1 MRISGAC
8 WPAPRAGSPSGKAE
22 RALAARDLEQQERL
36 DWLRLS
42 RSESVGP
49 VTFYALLRRFG
60 SAAAALDALPRLSSR
75 QGARPA
81 VAMSRRD
88 AESELAAIDRL
99 GGRLVCWGEPLYP
112 SALAAVDDAPPVLTV
127 LGLAGLIL
135 APMVAVVGARNAS
148 ANGRRLARE
157 LAAGLGEAGIV
168 VVSGLARGIDAA
180 AHIGALETGS
190 VAVVAGGVDIV
201 YPEENRGLHEALAR
215 DGAIL
220 AEMPLGTE
228 PQARHFPRRNR
239 IISGLALGIVVVEA
253 AAKSGSL
260 ITARYAL
267 EQGREVFAVPGSPL
281 DPRSRGAND
290 LLRNGAT
297 LTETAADILAQL
309 GPLLQG
315 RPPIREIT
323 PVQPRPP
330 LVLAAP
336 ARAAMPAMPA
346 ASAPVSEDAALDLII
361 EKLSPTPVAVD
372 ELVRQC
378 QLSAAAVA
386 TLLLEL
392 ELAGRVE
399 RHPGNLVSLR

>member
-1 MRISGAC
+1 
-8 WPAPRAGSPSGKAE
+8 
-22 RALAARDLEQQERL
+22 
-36 DWLRLS
+36 
-42 RSESVGP
+42 
-49 VTFYALLRRFG
+49 LLRRFG
-60 SAAAALDALPRLSSR
+60 SAEAALDALPRLS
-75 QGARPA
+75 RPA

-88 AESELAAIDRL
+88 AAAELGAIERL
-99 GGRLVCWGEPLYP
+99 GGRIVCWGEPLYP
-112 SALAAVDDAPPVLTV
+112 NALAAVEDAPPVLTV
-127 LGLAGLIL
+127 LGRPEKLPGLIL

-157 LAAGLGEAGIV
+157 IAAGLGESGIV

-180 AHIGALETGS
+180 AHLGALETGS
-190 VAVVAGGVDIV
+190 IAVVAGGVDIV

-220 AEMPLGTE
+220 AELPLGTE

-239 IISGLALGIVVVEA
+239 IISGIALGVVVVEA

-260 ITARYAL
+260 ITARFAL

-290 LLRNGAT
+290 LLRNGAA

-315 RPPIREIT
+315 RPAAWE
-323 PVQPRPP
+323 
-330 LVLAAP
+330 AAP
-336 ARAAMPAMPA
+336 AQPRLPLMPAAPSRAVMPAMP
-346 ASAPVSEDAALDLII
+346 APVSEDAALDLII

>member
-1 MRISGAC
+1 VVA
-8 WPAPRAGSPSGKAE
+8 RAASPSEKAE
-22 RALAARDLEQQERL
+22 RTLAARDLEPQERL
-36 DWLRLS
+36 DWLRLC
-42 RSESVGP
+42 RSESIGP

-60 SAAAALDALPRLSSR
+60 SAAAALEALPRLSRAIVAVSR
-75 QGARPA
+75 G
-81 VAMSRRD
+81 D
-88 AESELAAIDRL
+88 AEAELAEIEHL
-99 GGRLVCWGEPLYP
+99 GGRVVCWGEPLYP
-112 SALAAVDDAPPVLTV
+112 AALAAVEDAPPVLTV
-127 LGLAGLIL
+127 LGRPEMLPRLL
-135 APMVAVVGARNAS
+135 SAPMVAVVGARNAS

-157 LAAGLGEAGIV
+157 LAAELGDNGIV

-180 AHIGALETGS
+180 AHLGALDKGS
-190 VAVVAGGVDIV
+190 VAVVAGGIDIV
-201 YPEENRGLHEALAR
+201 YPEENRALHEALAH

-220 AEMPLGTE
+220 AELPLGTE

-239 IISGLALGIVVVEA
+239 IISGIALGVVVVEA

-260 ITARYAL
+260 ITARFAL

-290 LLRNGAT
+290 LIRNGAT
-297 LTETAADILAQL
+297 LTENAADILAQL

-315 RPPIREIT
+315 RPPAPEVAS
-323 PVQPRPP
+323 VQPRLP
-330 LVLAAP
+330 LSPTAP
-336 ARAAMPAMPA
+336 REIPA
-346 ASAPVSEDAALDLII
+346 ASAPVGEDAALDLII

>member
-1 MRISGAC
+1 MRTSGAC

-22 RALAARDLEQQERL
+22 RALTARELEPQERL

-42 RSESVGP
+42 RSEGVGP

-60 SAAAALDALPRLSSR
+60 SAASALEALPRLS
-75 QGARPA
+75 RPA
-81 VAMSRRD
+81 IAMSRRD
-88 AESELAAIDRL
+88 AEKELAAVERL

-127 LGLAGLIL
+127 LGRAEMLPWLIL

-148 ANGRRLARE
+148 ANGRRLARD
-157 LAAGLGEAGIV
+157 LAAELGEAGIV

-180 AHIGALETGS
+180 AHLGALETGS
-190 VAVVAGGVDIV
+190 IAIVAGGVDIV

-239 IISGLALGIVVVEA
+239 IISGIALGVVVVEA

-297 LTETAADILAQL
+297 LTETAADILTQL
-309 GPLLQG
+309 GPLLQVQ
-315 RPPIREIT
+315 RPPIREVEPT
-323 PVQPRPP
+323 RPRIA
-330 LVLAAP
+330 LAPRAP
-336 ARAAMPAMPA
+336 AGVAPPEMPAP
-346 ASAPVSEDAALDLII
+346 SAQVSEDAAL
-361 EKLSPTPVAVD
+361 
-372 ELVRQC
+372 
-378 QLSAAAVA
+378 
-386 TLLLEL
+386 LL
-392 ELAGRVE
+392 
-399 RHPGNLVSLR
+399 